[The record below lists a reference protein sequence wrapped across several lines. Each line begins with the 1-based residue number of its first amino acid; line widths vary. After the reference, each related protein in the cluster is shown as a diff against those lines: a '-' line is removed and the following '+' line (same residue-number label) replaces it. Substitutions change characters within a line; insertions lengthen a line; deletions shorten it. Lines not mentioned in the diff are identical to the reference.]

1 MACGL
6 EDASRADPHFVLEIS
21 SLLEGLAADRIRI
34 CDTVGILTPFKTFEL
49 ITFLRKYIKT
59 PLEIHTHNDFG
70 LATANALAG
79 IKGGAVY
86 VSVTVNGIGE
96 RAGNASLEEV
106 VMALEKIE
114 GIKTGINIRR
124 LKELSLLVSMS
135 SGKPIPPNKPIV
147 GDLVFTHESGIHVDG
162 VIKDPTNYEPFP
174 PEDVGAKEG
183 SSLANTQIN
192 AF

>member
-6 EDASRADPHFVLEIS
+6 EDASRADPSFVLEVS
-21 SLLEGLAADRIRI
+21 HLLEGLAADRIRI

-49 ITFLRKYIKT
+49 IGLLRKYIKT

-79 IKGGAVY
+79 INGGSVY
-86 VSVTVNGIGE
+86 ATVTVNGIGE

-106 VMALEKIE
+106 VMAIEKIE

-124 LKELSLLVSMS
+124 LKEISQLVSKF
-135 SGKPIPPNKPIV
+135 SGISIPQNKPIV
-147 GDLVFTHESGIHVDG
+147 GELVFTHESGIHVDG

-174 PEDVGAKEG
+174 PEDIGAKEKAHFK
-183 SSLANTQIN
+183 SIFLM
-192 AF
+192 